1 MGRRTVRLLSATVLL
16 VAVLAPASLA
26 SAAPAERDRWH
37 DVFEQDVEECGLALR
52 ESFDVR
58 GSFVANTRG
67 REELWHGAVRI
78 HGTYTLTNPDDGRT
92 WQLRFTFNDADI
104 DVRLNEDGTA
114 TLTVLRAGR
123 WLWTSSTGLRVL
135 DAGVMFYEMIWDYD
149 ADEGTFVRELGSA
162 GNFQSEG
169 RSWCDDVHTALG

>member
-1 MGRRTVRLLSATVLL
+1 MGRRAVRLLSATVLL
-16 VAVLAPASLA
+16 VALLAPASLA
-26 SAAPAERDRWH
+26 GAAPAERDRWH
-37 DVFEQDVEECGLALR
+37 DVFEQDVEECGLALH

-58 GSFVANTRG
+58 GSFLANTRG
-67 REELWHGAVRI
+67 REKLWHGAVRI

-92 WQLRFTFNDADI
+92 WQLRFAFNDADI
-104 DVRLNEDGTA
+104 DVRLNDDGTA

-135 DAGVMFYEMIWDYD
+135 DAGVIFYEMIWDYN
-149 ADEGTFVRELGSA
+149 ADEGTFVREIRSA

-169 RSWCDDVHTALG
+169 RSWCDDVHAALG

>member
-1 MGRRTVRLLSATVLL
+1 MERRTSRSVSVTLLL
-16 VAVLAPASLA
+16 VALLAPASIA
-26 SAAPAERDRWH
+26 SAAPAGTEHWH
-37 DVFEQDVEECGLALR
+37 DVFEQAVEQCGLALH

-58 GSFVANTRG
+58 GSFVENTRG
-67 REELWHGAVRI
+67 RDQLWYGAVRI

-92 WQLRFTFNDADI
+92 WQVRFTFNDADI
-104 DVRLNEDGTA
+104 DVRLNDDGTA

-123 WLWTSSTGLRVL
+123 WLATSSTGLRVL

-149 ADEGTFVRELGSA
+149 ADEGTFVRELRSA
-162 GNFQSEG
+162 GTFQSEG

>member
-16 VAVLAPASLA
+16 VALLAPASLA

-37 DVFEQDVEECGLALR
+37 DVFEQDVEECGLALH
-52 ESFDVR
+52 ESFDIR

-67 REELWHGAVRI
+67 REKLWHGAVRI

-104 DVRLNEDGTA
+104 DVRLNDDGTA

-149 ADEGTFVRELGSA
+149 ADEGTFVRELRSS

>member
-16 VAVLAPASLA
+16 VALLAPASLA

-37 DVFEQDVEECGLALR
+37 DVFEQDVEECGLALH
-52 ESFDVR
+52 ESFDIR

-67 REELWHGAVRI
+67 REKLWHGAVRI

-104 DVRLNEDGTA
+104 DVRLNDDGTA

-149 ADEGTFVRELGSA
+149 ADEGTFVRELRSA
-162 GNFQSEG
+162 GNFQGEG
-169 RSWCDDVHTALG
+169 RSWCDDVHAALG